1 MIPPHSFYGLF
12 PDCWH
17 ILISLLR
24 NRAMWRVACG
34 AGVCAGL
41 PRRKSANAAGFYTL
55 HLV

>member
-24 NRAMWRVACG
+24 NRAMWRVAPGFVPGCR
-34 AGVCAGL
+34 AEN
-41 PRRKSANAAGFYTL
+41 RRTPPDSIPCTWF
-55 HLV
+55 